1 VTGLLQSRKNQK
13 NPIQAQVSM
22 RKLSRTIAIRLTAAA
37 LCAGVSVL
45 PLLAQV
51 SVRSVK
57 VLGTKNTVE
66 IEVEASDRI
75 VPQSQ
80 VLTGPDRL
88 VVDFPNAIPSPGAR
102 SQSVDRGEV
111 KDVRVG
117 LFQAKPPVTRVVLDL
132 KAAQSY
138 QVFPYGRTVMIKV
151 VGAPGDVSGPATRG
165 AAGEDG
171 QSQLGRPG
179 LVVANYTAGAESVS
193 VEATPKPPLQ
203 VSYQNGLLAI
213 SANKATLAQVL
224 YAVQQRT
231 GADISIA
238 AGAEQEIVAAEIEP
252 APAPEVLARLLNGSK
267 FNFLILS
274 AADDASKL
282 DKVILS
288 MRDSGIFPTPSG
300 VQAPP
305 LQAANDDAGGG
316 QPAFV
321 QNQPSGRPPAP
332 VQAQPQMSPEQNAPA
347 DENQPQP

>member
-1 VTGLLQSRKNQK
+1 
-13 NPIQAQVSM
+13 M
-22 RKLSRTIAIRLTAAA
+22 RKLSQRIANRLLAAG
-37 LCAGVSVL
+37 LCAGVSTL
-45 PLLAQV
+45 PLLAQI

-66 IEVEASDRI
+66 VEVEASDRI
-75 VPQSQ
+75 VPQTQ

-88 VVDFPNAIPSPGAR
+88 VVDFPNAIPSSGAR

-117 LFQAKPPVTRVVLDL
+117 LFQSKPPVTRVVLDL

-151 VGAPGDVSGPATRG
+151 VGGGGNDRAS
-165 AAGEDG
+165 AADLT
-171 QSQLGRPG
+171 QPHPG
-179 LVVANYTAGAESVS
+179 LVAANYTTGAEPVR
-193 VEATPKPPLQ
+193 VEPAPKPPLQ

-213 SANKATLAQVL
+213 SANKATLSQVL

-238 AGAEQEIVAAEIEP
+238 AGAEQELVVAEIEP
-252 APAPEVLARLLNGSK
+252 APAPEVLAHLLNGSK

-274 AADDASKL
+274 AADDPAKL

-288 MRDSGIFPTPSG
+288 TRYDGIFPTPPG
-300 VQAPP
+300 VQAPAVRA
-305 LQAANDDAGGG
+305 QSDDDADE

-321 QNQPSGRPPAP
+321 QNQPGGRPPAP
-332 VQAQPQMSPEQNAPA
+332 AQPAPEIRSEQNAPV
-347 DENQPQP
+347 DENPPQQ

>member
-1 VTGLLQSRKNQK
+1 
-13 NPIQAQVSM
+13 M
-22 RKLSRTIAIRLTAAA
+22 RKLSRTIASRLLAAA
-37 LCAGVSVL
+37 LCAGVSAR

-75 VPQSQ
+75 VPQTQ

-88 VVDFPNAIPSPGAR
+88 VVDFPNAVPSTGAR
-102 SQSVDRGEV
+102 SQSVDRGNV

-132 KAAQSY
+132 KTAQSY

-151 VGAPGDVSGPATRG
+151 VGGTAESSG
-165 AAGEDG
+165 AAVDDA
-171 QSQLGRPG
+171 QPQPGRPG
-179 LVVANYTAGAESVS
+179 LVVANYTAGAEPVR
-193 VEATPKPPLQ
+193 VEAAPKPPLQ

-238 AGAEQEIVAAEIEP
+238 AGAEQEIVAVEIEP

-274 AADDASKL
+274 AADDPAKL
-282 DKVILS
+282 DRVILS
-288 MRDSGIFPTPSG
+288 TRYDGVFQTPPG
-300 VQAPP
+300 LPAPPVQAQNNELSDEEP
-305 LQAANDDAGGG
+305 G
-316 QPAFV
+316 FV

-332 VQAQPQMSPEQNAPA
+332 PRAQPQMKPEQNAAA
-347 DENQPQP
+347 DENQPQQ

>member
-1 VTGLLQSRKNQK
+1 
-13 NPIQAQVSM
+13 M
-22 RKLSRTIAIRLTAAA
+22 RKLSRTIASRLLAAA
-37 LCAGVSVL
+37 LCAGVSAL
-45 PLLAQV
+45 PLRAQI

-75 VPQSQ
+75 VPQAR

-88 VVDFPNAIPSPGAR
+88 VVDFPNAVLSSGAR
-102 SQSVDRGEV
+102 SQSVDRGDV

-151 VGAPGDVSGPATRG
+151 AG
-165 AAGEDG
+165 AAENASSSDYV
-171 QSQLGRPG
+171 QPQRPG
-179 LVVANYTAGAESVS
+179 LVAANYTTGAEPLPVAD
-193 VEATPKPPLQ
+193 VPKPPLL

-224 YAVQQRT
+224 YAVKQHT
-231 GADISIA
+231 GAEISIP
-238 AGAEQEIVAAEIEP
+238 AGAEQELVVAEIEP

-288 MRDSGIFPTPSG
+288 TRDDGIFPTPSRM
-300 VQAPP
+300 QAPP
-305 LQAANDDAGGG
+305 AQPQQDDLAEEEPAA
-316 QPAFV
+316 V
-321 QNQPSGRPPAP
+321 QNQPGGGPPAP
-332 VQAQPQMSPEQNAPA
+332 AQAPPQMKPEQNAAA
-347 DENQPQP
+347 DDNQPQQ